1 MNVRMDWRRASVI
14 VATMALAGLTGP
26 GSVHG
31 AHADA
36 TIPAQ
41 AAEAA
46 AQGATIDAEG
56 ALHLPARTI
65 PVPTT
70 ISPEAQKAL
79 ASPQPEPPAPPVA
92 DKSAWHHAIAEYD
105 AQLAEH
111 AQAARDA
118 FTGKIDARE
127 LGGVRVYELRP
138 DSIPAR
144 NNNRVILYLH
154 PGGYVF
160 GARQAGLAGAIAL
173 ANAGPF
179 RVFSIDYRTAPDH
192 PYPAA
197 LDDVVTVY
205 RETIKRYQATSIGI
219 VGVASGGGLA
229 ASTVLKLRDAGLPLP
244 GALALLS
251 PEADLTEAGDTFQTN
266 RDIDVVLRHSIPETV
281 ALYAGGNDLRDP
293 HLSPVYGDFAKGYCP
308 TFLQSGTRDLLL
320 SDTVRLHRALRH
332 AGVEAELHVFEA
344 MPHIGFSGAPEDEE
358 LRAEEVRFLD
368 KHLGRY

>member
-1 MNVRMDWRRASVI
+1 VQ
-14 VATMALAGLTGP
+14 P
-26 GSVHG
+26 
-31 AHADA
+31 
-36 TIPAQ
+36 
-41 AAEAA
+41 AEAA
-46 AQGATIDAEG
+46 AHEATIDAEG

-70 ISPEAQKAL
+70 ISPEAQHAL

-92 DKSAWHHAIAEYD
+92 DKTAWHRAIAEYD
-105 AQLAEH
+105 AQLADRS
-111 AQAARDA
+111 QAVRNA
-118 FTGKIDARE
+118 FAGKVDARE
-127 LGGVRVYELRP
+127 LGGVRVYELTP

-160 GARQAGLAGAIAL
+160 GGGQAGLAGAIAL
-173 ANAGPF
+173 AHAGPF

-192 PYPAA
+192 RYPAA
-197 LDDVVTVY
+197 LDDAVTVY
-205 RETIKRYQATSIGI
+205 RETIKRYQTTSVGI

-229 ASTVLKLRDAGLPLP
+229 AATVLKLRDAGLPLP

-281 ALYAGGNDLRDP
+281 ALYAGGNDLKDP
-293 HLSPVYGDFAKGYCP
+293 FLSPVYGDFAKGYCP
-308 TFLQSGTRDLLL
+308 TFLQSGTRDVLL
-320 SDTVRLHRALRH
+320 SDTVRLHRALRR
-332 AGVEAELHVFEA
+332 AGVEADLHVFEA